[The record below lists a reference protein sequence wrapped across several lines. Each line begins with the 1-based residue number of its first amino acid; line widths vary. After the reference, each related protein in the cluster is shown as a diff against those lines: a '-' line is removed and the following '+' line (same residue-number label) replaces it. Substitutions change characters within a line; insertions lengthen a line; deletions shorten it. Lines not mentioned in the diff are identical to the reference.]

1 MINKKSTKREI
12 KVRNDLQFN
21 TYYPKRQHKIGH
33 IFFTYS
39 DILLYNWKKHG
50 WPKTNK
56 QNKSQLNETK
66 IINPQNKS
74 KMLTPKLES

>member
-39 DILLYNWKKHG
+39 DILLYNWKNMVG
-50 WPKTNK
+50 QRQTNK
-56 QNKSQLNETK
+56 TK
-66 IINPQNKS
+66 VN
-74 KMLTPKLES
+74 